1 MPEREESDRSH
12 PPAASPQPQNR
23 RQRAAPAQHESFVST
38 ERRCPATTSRR
49 RPVPA
54 QHTSVDQPPATEPPG
69 RSQNV
74 STWTSEG
81 RSESRRIGGAA
92 AQRGSPGHDAK
103 DCPGSG
109 LCQLAPPGRHQ
120 QPEWRGSQRGDPN
133 HRAAEASRGNGGNT
147 GASRDN
153 GARGKIGARCHN
165 GDNNGKSSV
174 SNGGR
179 GYSGSG
185 DDGAGGGYGGCGDAG
200 GAPGNAH
207 DRADGSSGGHG
218 LGHLLLSPPRGRK
231 TSSPVTTTSNA

>member
-1 MPEREESDRSH
+1 MTEREEIDRSH

-23 RQRAAPAQHESFVST
+23 RQRTAPTKHESLASRKR
-38 ERRCPATTSRR
+38 RRCPATSSRR

-54 QHTSVDQPPATEPPG
+54 HPTSVDQPPVQPLTCMLRPPQRVHLDKQG
-69 RSQNV
+69 K
-74 STWTSEG
+74 
-81 RSESRRIGGAA
+81 SESRRIGGAV
-92 AQRGSPGHDAK
+92 AQRGSPGHDAEGG
-103 DCPGSG
+103 PGSG
-109 LCQLAPPGRHQ
+109 LHKLAPPGRHQ

-185 DDGAGGGYGGCGDAG
+185 DDGRRC
-200 GAPGNAH
+200 
-207 DRADGSSGGHG
+207 RRWLRRLRRCRWGSWQRPRQSRRKLRRTW
-218 LGHLLLSPPRGRK
+218 LGTPPAF
-231 TSSPVTTTSNA
+231 SSSRTK